1 MKKIWIAAALALAL
15 AGCSSA
21 EEPEQNSNTA
31 EDGNASAGN
40 NAIEHGIGDEE
51 VGFTLDDE
59 GNAQAAEV
67 PEAEKA
73 ALLAAYQEYIE
84 AFNAE
89 DLERYMA
96 IIAENPEG
104 FDREEDKKAL
114 ADAFATYDSTY
125 ETSDETVV
133 KYEEERA
140 EVYARID
147 VTMKDPNSDKSSS
160 QSGRQVVVFAKEQGD
175 WKVSALHFIGNQ

>member
-1 MKKIWIAAALALAL
+1 MKKIWIAAGLALAL

-21 EEPEQNSNTA
+21 EEPKQNSNTA
-31 EDGNASAGN
+31 EDGNADAGN

-67 PEAEKA
+67 PEAEKLA
-73 ALLAAYQEYIE
+73 ILAAYQEYID

-96 IIAENPEG
+96 VIAEKPEG
-104 FDREEDKKAL
+104 FDREEDKQAL
-114 ADAFATYDSTY
+114 SDAFAAYDSTY
-125 ETSDETVV
+125 ETSNETVV
-133 KYEEERA
+133 KYEEDRA
-140 EVYARID
+140 EVYARIE
-147 VTMKDPNSDKSSS
+147 VTMKDPNSDKSTG
-160 QSGRQVVVFAKEQGD
+160 QAGRQVVVFAKEQD
-175 WKVSALHFIGNQ
+175 EWRVSALHFIGN

>member
-1 MKKIWIAAALALAL
+1 MKKIWIAVGIAVVL
-15 AGCSSA
+15 AGCSDT
-21 EEPEQNSNTA
+21 EEPKQNSNTV
-31 EDGNASAGN
+31 EDGNAGAEN

-67 PEAEKA
+67 PEAEKKA
-73 ALLAAYQEYIE
+73 ILAAYQEYID

-96 IIAENPEG
+96 VIAEKPAG
-104 FDREEDKKAL
+104 FDREEDQKAISE
-114 ADAFATYDSTY
+114 AFATYDSTY

-133 KYEEERA
+133 KFEEGRS
-140 EVYARID
+140 EVYAQID
-147 VTMKDPNSDKSSS
+147 VTMKDPNSNKSTS
-160 QSGRQVVVFAKEQGD
+160 QTGRQVVVFVKEQND
-175 WKVSALHFIGNQ
+175 WRVSALHFIGNQ